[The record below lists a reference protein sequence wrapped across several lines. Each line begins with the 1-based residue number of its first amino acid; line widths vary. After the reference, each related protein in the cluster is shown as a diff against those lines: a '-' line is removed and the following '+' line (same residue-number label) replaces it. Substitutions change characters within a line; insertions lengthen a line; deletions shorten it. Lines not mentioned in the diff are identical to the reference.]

1 MKKKAKENK
10 SLNGGNKKSE
20 LPKSDT
26 PIEKVHTIDELAKLA
41 NVGHTGYHQA
51 KKILSSD
58 NEEVKRKVLSGI

>member
-1 MKKKAKENK
+1 
-10 SLNGGNKKSE
+10 